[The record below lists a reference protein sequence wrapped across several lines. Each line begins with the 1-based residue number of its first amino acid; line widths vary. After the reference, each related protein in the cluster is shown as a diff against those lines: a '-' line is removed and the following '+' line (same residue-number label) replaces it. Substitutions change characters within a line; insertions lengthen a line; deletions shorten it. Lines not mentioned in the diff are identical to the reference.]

1 MNKRFVL
8 FFLLLISCQHVL
20 SVGQDGGDT
29 SGDLEVSRERTGSGE
44 AFLPGFRF
52 VNVSPNQIVQER
64 QTICCFSAIA
74 GTLVVATFAATAYFL
89 SVVVTHSQPIAI
101 L

>member
-8 FFLLLISCQHVL
+8 FFLLFISCQHVL

-29 SGDLEVSRERTGSGE
+29 SCDIEVSRVRAGSGD
-44 AFLPGFRF
+44 AFLPGSRS
-52 VNVSPNQIVQER
+52 VHASLSQIVQER
-64 QTICCFSAIA
+64 NTICCFSAIA

-89 SVVVTHSQPIAI
+89 SVVVTHS
-101 L
+101 